1 MIRQL
6 AYIFII
12 AFVLNFVWE
21 NFHSFLYIN
30 YKDGLITEYILF
42 RAALFDAAIIT
53 ILAYPFLKFTV
64 LKDKL
69 WLLVLIAV
77 AYAIGLEMW
86 AIGIGQWAYKDSMP
100 IIPIIKTG
108 LTPTIQLGLLAY
120 ISVKTSLYFS
130 NRS

>member
-6 AYIFII
+6 VYIFII

-21 NFHSFLYIN
+21 QFHSLLYVH
-30 YKDGLITEYILF
+30 YKGGLITEYILF
-42 RAALFDAAIIT
+42 RAALFDATIIT

-64 LKDKL
+64 FKDKL
-69 WLLVLIAV
+69 WLLALIAV
-77 AYAIGLEMW
+77 VYAIGLEMW

-120 ISVKTSLYFS
+120 IAVKSSLYIS
-130 NRS
+130 KNG

>member
-6 AYIFII
+6 AYVFII
-12 AFVLNFVWE
+12 AFVLNFIWE
-21 NFHSFLYIN
+21 NLHSLLYIN

-42 RAALFDAAIIT
+42 RAALFDAAVIT
-53 ILAYPFLKFTV
+53 ILAYPFLKFAI

-77 AYAIGLEMW
+77 VYAIGLEMW
-86 AIGIGQWAYKDSMP
+86 AIDIGRWVYKDNMP
-100 IIPIIKTG
+100 IIPIVNTG

-120 ISVKTSLYFS
+120 IAVKTSLYFS
-130 NRS
+130 KKS